1 MNELLEDVI
10 KTNKKVRD
18 MVEQQR
24 TDLYS
29 KIKRDNIIFLSVNV
43 LFVCIIIYLIIN

>member
-29 KIKRDNIIFLSVNV
+29 KIKRDNIIFTN
-43 LFVCIIIYLIIN
+43 CYAARRWCGTDC